1 MIKYGW
7 ILYLVFIISSTLIAQ
22 NITISVAGASG
33 EAFIYQ
39 LEGENV
45 EKIDSVISPKGN
57 YLFSLEGKH
66 NGFYR
71 LQFDKKH
78 WIDFINDGSDVEIK
92 TELKSISES
101 ISVIKSESNELYL
114 QFIKLNKLYKTKTE
128 LLNIILTHY
137 PKNDDYYEI
146 SKSKL
151 LEVQSEYQKFVNV
164 TSQKKGKSFIARYI
178 KSAQLPIVDISLP
191 PQGQMEYLKSHA
203 LDNIDFND
211 IEMIYSNLY
220 TNKSIEYLT
229 YYGNQQL
236 PKALLEKEFIKAVD
250 TLLNRAKINELVY
263 KHTTEYLIDG
273 FTKFG
278 FDAIINYIVD
288 NYVIKDDIC
297 LDTKVESTIQKRIDQ
312 AKYFKI
318 GSKVPNIIL
327 PNING
332 GKVDLSKINSE
343 KVLILFYASWCPHCK
358 KNLPELVKL
367 YNNQKKKKI
376 EILAVSID
384 EKRKEWEKV
393 VADFNMNWLN
403 VSDLKGWN
411 GKTTEDYFIYATPT
425 MFFVDKDKKV
435 EAKPLSINE
444 IRKLFSQ

>member
-1 MIKYGW
+1 M
-7 ILYLVFIISSTLIAQ
+7 
-22 NITISVAGASG
+22 
-33 EAFIYQ
+33 
-39 LEGENV
+39 
-45 EKIDSVISPKGN
+45 
-57 YLFSLEGKH
+57 
-66 NGFYR
+66 
-71 LQFDKKH
+71 
-78 WIDFINDGSDVEIK
+78 
-92 TELKSISES
+92 
-101 ISVIKSESNELYL
+101 
-114 QFIKLNKLYKTKTE
+114 
-128 LLNIILTHY
+128 
-137 PKNDDYYEI
+137 
-146 SKSKL
+146 
-151 LEVQSEYQKFVNV
+151 
-164 TSQKKGKSFIARYI
+164 
-178 KSAQLPIVDISLP
+178 
-191 PQGQMEYLKSHA
+191 
-203 LDNIDFND
+203 
-211 IEMIYSNLY
+211 
-220 TNKSIEYLT
+220 
-229 YYGNQQL
+229 
-236 PKALLEKEFIKAVD
+236 KAVD